1 MGASDNREGQEH
13 EVVGEKARRVGLRH
27 LVLGFL
33 VCLLLLF
40 LISWCSLP
48 AR

>member
-1 MGASDNREGQEH
+1 MGVSDNREGQEH
-13 EVVGEKARRVGLRH
+13 EMAGEKTRRVGLRH

-33 VCLLLLF
+33 ALVLLLL

>member
-1 MGASDNREGQEH
+1 MGTSDDREGQEH
-13 EVVGEKARRVGLRH
+13 EVGGEKTRRVGLRH
-27 LVLGFL
+27 LGLGF
-33 VCLLLLF
+33 VACLLVLF

>member
-1 MGASDNREGQEH
+1 MGISDNREGQEN

-27 LVLGFL
+27 LGLGFL
-33 VCLLLLF
+33 GLLLLIL

-48 AR
+48 GR